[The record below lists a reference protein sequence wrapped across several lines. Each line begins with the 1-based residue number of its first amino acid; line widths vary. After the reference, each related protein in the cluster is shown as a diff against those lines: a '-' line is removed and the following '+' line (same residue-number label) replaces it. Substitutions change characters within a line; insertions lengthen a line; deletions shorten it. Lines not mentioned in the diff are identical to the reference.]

1 MGIGVFVD
9 IEVINATEDIASVS
23 VGTDVLTSEVL
34 TVVSSVFVTITLASS
49 GGGVVRLGLCPQADI
64 NVVISTVIMIVRICA
79 SL

>member
-9 IEVINATEDIASVS
+9 IEVIISTEDIASAS

-49 GGGVVRLGLCPQADI
+49 GGGVARLGLCPQADI
-64 NVVISTVIMIVRICA
+64 NVVISTV
-79 SL
+79 L

>member
-34 TVVSSVFVTITLASS
+34 TVVSSVFVTITLGSS
-49 GGGVVRLGLCPQADI
+49 GGGVARLGLCPQADI